1 MEVRTPAVSGTFY
14 PGDEKELKDLIHE
27 CFLHELGPGKIP
39 PTDSD
44 QKIYGVICPHA
55 GFVYSGPVACHSF
68 YSISSSASKLA
79 IITGPNHYGIGQN
92 VASMVD
98 SSWETPLGLVEVDS
112 ESALELRED
121 LGILELDSF
130 SHSKEHSIEVQIPML
145 QETFSNEM
153 KILPVSLIA
162 QEQKT
167 ATKVGLAIAK
177 LAQKKDALLI
187 GSSDFTHYEENGFA
201 HKQDMALIEPILK
214 LDMDKFYRVLHERNV
229 TACGFGAIASTMI
242 ACKELGATEGK
253 LLKYATSGDI
263 SGRQKLRCWLC
274 VDNFCVKII

>member
-14 PGDEKELKDLIHE
+14 PGDEKELRDLIHE
-27 CFLHELGPGKIP
+27 CFLHEFGPGKIP
-39 PTDSD
+39 PTDSE

-55 GFVYSGPVACHSF
+55 GFVYSGPVSCHSF
-68 YSISSSASKLA
+68 YAISLSKSKLA

-98 SSWETPLGLVEVDS
+98 SSWKTPLGLVKVDS
-112 ESALELRED
+112 ESALELREY

-145 QETFSNEM
+145 QETFPNEM
-153 KILPVSLIA
+153 KILPVSLIT

-167 ATKVGLAIAK
+167 ATQVGSAIAE
-177 LAQKKDALLI
+177 LAKKKDALLI
-187 GSSDFTHYEENGFA
+187 GSSDFTHYEENEFA

-214 LDMDKFYRVLHERNV
+214 LDVDEFYKVLYEKHV
-229 TACGFGAIASTMI
+229 TACGYGAIASTMI

-263 SGRQKLRCWLC
+263 SGDKSS
-274 VDNFCVKII
+274 VVGYASIIFV

>member
-14 PGDEKELKDLIHE
+14 PSDEKELKNLIHE

-68 YSISSSASKLA
+68 YSISSSTSKLA

-121 LGILELDSF
+121 LGILKLDSF

-145 QETFSNEM
+145 QEIFPNEM

-167 ATKVGLAIAK
+167 ATKVGSAIAK

-214 LDMDKFYRVLHERNV
+214 LDVDEFYKVLHERNV
-229 TACGFGAIASTMI
+229 TACGFGAIASTMV

-263 SGRQKLRCWLC
+263 SGDKSS
-274 VDNFCVKII
+274 VVGYASIIFV

>member
-68 YSISSSASKLA
+68 YSISSLASKLA

-98 SSWETPLGLVEVDS
+98 SSWKTPLGLVEVDS
-112 ESALELRED
+112 ESALEVRED
-121 LGILELDSF
+121 
-130 SHSKEHSIEVQIPML
+130 
-145 QETFSNEM
+145 
-153 KILPVSLIA
+153 
-162 QEQKT
+162 
-167 ATKVGLAIAK
+167 
-177 LAQKKDALLI
+177 
-187 GSSDFTHYEENGFA
+187 
-201 HKQDMALIEPILK
+201 
-214 LDMDKFYRVLHERNV
+214 
-229 TACGFGAIASTMI
+229 
-242 ACKELGATEGK
+242 
-253 LLKYATSGDI
+253 
-263 SGRQKLRCWLC
+263 
-274 VDNFCVKII
+274 

>member
-14 PGDEKELKDLIHE
+14 PDDEKELRSLIDD
-27 CFLHELGPGKIP
+27 CFMHPIGPGKMP

-79 IITGPNHYGIGQN
+79 IITGPNHYGIGQSI
-92 VASMVD
+92 ASMVD
-98 SSWETPLGLVEVDS
+98 VSWKTPLGLVEVDS
-112 ESALELRED
+112 ESALELRD
-121 LGILELDSF
+121 GLDILELDSF
-130 SHSKEHSIEVQIPML
+130 SHSKEHSIEVQVPML
-145 QETFSNEM
+145 QETFSHEM
-153 KILPVSLIA
+153 KILPVSLIN

-167 ATKVGLAIAK
+167 ATKVGSAIAK
-177 LAQKKDALLI
+177 IAQKKDALLI
-187 GSSDFTHYEENGFA
+187 GSSDFTHYEENEFA
-201 HKQDMALIEPILK
+201 HRQDLALIDPILK
-214 LDMDKFYRVLHERNV
+214 LDVDEFYKILYERHV

-253 LLKYATSGDI
+253 LLKYATSGDV
-263 SGRQKLRCWLC
+263 SGDKSS
-274 VDNFCVKII
+274 VVGYASIIFV

>member
-55 GFVYSGPVACHSF
+55 GFVYSGPIACHSF
-68 YSISSSASKLA
+68 YSISSSTSNLA

-92 VASMVD
+92 VTSMVD

-145 QETFSNEM
+145 QETFPNEM
-153 KILPVSLIA
+153 KILPVSLIT

-167 ATKVGLAIAK
+167 ATKVGSAIAK
-177 LAQKKDALLI
+177 LAKK
-187 GSSDFTHYEENGFA
+187 
-201 HKQDMALIEPILK
+201 KMP
-214 LDMDKFYRVLHERNV
+214 
-229 TACGFGAIASTMI
+229 C
-242 ACKELGATEGK
+242 
-253 LLKYATSGDI
+253 
-263 SGRQKLRCWLC
+263 
-274 VDNFCVKII
+274 